1 MSTLIICLP
10 TAAHSAVLS
19 YDYAVSP
26 DGRTLADH
34 ASAPLALLPAVQRG
48 DEVVAVVPVGL
59 LSWHEANLPKGIGST
74 SARLRAIL
82 DNLLEDRLLDEP
94 AQLHLALASNTSGA
108 GPAWVAACD
117 KAWLRGHLLALEAAG
132 RPAGRIVPEFSPEAG
147 PLQIHV
153 IGEALQPQ
161 LVATGQE
168 LSGVL
173 RLPLGPVALALLPQ
187 SVASEEVPVFAEP
200 AVAAMAEESLQRKT
214 SLLTA
219 PQRWLD
225 ASRSPWDLAQFD
237 LASSGRS
244 RTVKRLSGLLRDIWR
259 APAWRPARW
268 GVALLLVA
276 HLAGLNAWAW
286 KEQAAQQARR
296 AAIQATLTRTFPSV
310 RVVVD
315 APLQMERELAALRQA
330 TGAASGRDLD
340 AMLAALASVAPADST
355 LTSIEYSAGE
365 ARLKGLPTDQQEV
378 GGLFAELA
386 ALGYSLRLD
395 GEVSVIRQD
404 SKKEGTP

>member
-10 TAAHSAVLS
+10 TAAHTAVLS
-19 YDYAVSP
+19 YDYVVTP

-48 DEVVAVVPVGL
+48 DEVVAVVPVSL
-59 LSWHEANLPKGIGST
+59 LSWHEVNLPKGIGSGST
-74 SARLRAIL
+74 RLRAIL

-94 AQLHLALASNTSGA
+94 VQLHLALASGTSGT

-117 KAWLRGHLLALEAAG
+117 KNWLRGHLLALEAAG
-132 RPAGRIVPEFSPEAG
+132 RPAGRIVPEFSPEDG
-147 PLQIHV
+147 PLQIHL
-153 IGEALQPQ
+153 IGEPEQAQ
-161 LVATGQE
+161 LVATGKE

-187 SVASEEVPVFAEP
+187 SAAGEDVLTLAEP
-200 AVAAMAEESLQRKT
+200 AVAALAEDLLQRKT

-225 ASRSPWDLAQFD
+225 AARSPWDLAQFD
-237 LASSGRS
+237 LASSGRT
-244 RTVKRLSGLLRDIWR
+244 RTVKRLSGVLRDILQ

-268 GVALLLVA
+268 GVAVLLLA
-276 HLAGLNAWAW
+276 HLVGLNAWAW
-286 KEQAAQQARR
+286 KEQSAQQLRR
-296 AAIQATLTRTFPSV
+296 AAIQGTLTQTFPGV

-340 AMLAALASVAPADST
+340 AILAALASVAPEGST
-355 LTSIEYSAGE
+355 LTAIDYSAGE

-378 GGLFAELA
+378 GGLYAQLA

-404 SKKEGTP
+404 GKKEGTP